1 LEEDM
6 RENRGEGSQLFGH
19 PITHPLNLILIFNCL
34 VFILQHFANEQLVY
48 RFGLIPDLV
57 FHGAVW
63 QVFTYGFLHS
73 IGSLI
78 PIHLLFNMYGLYMLG
93 TYIIPVI
100 GKSKFVILYFA
111 SQLGGGILV
120 LLFSYINTMLGGH
133 VIILDQPGIP
143 TIGAS
148 GAVFGLLAVFGQ
160 LYPNSELFLLVF
172 RVKAKNAVW
181 VSLAIGYLL
190 TLILSSGISNT
201 CHLGGAL
208 VGILFFRYY
217 EKKFQK
223 SSVPSLP
230 GMEWDR
236 EEKPV
241 AREMKKDQTTIED
254 LFLDQKKINEDVLS
268 KLSKL
273 SSYDQISSYLADK
286 QVASANICP
295 PSTYNPEDPICLRCE
310 WLPNCALRKVKG

>member
-1 LEEDM
+1 M
-6 RENRGEGSQLFGH
+6 RDNRSAGSQLFGH

-57 FHGAVW
+57 FQGAIW

-73 IGSLI
+73 VGNLL

-100 GKSKFVILYFA
+100 GKKKFVILYFL

-120 LLFSYINTMLGGH
+120 LLFAFLNNQLGGQ
-133 VIILDQPGIP
+133 VIILDQSGVP

-181 VSLAIGYLL
+181 VSLGIGYFL
-190 TLILSSGISNT
+190 TLISNTGISNT

-208 VGILFFRYY
+208 VGLAFFRFY
-217 EKKFQK
+217 EKSFYR
-223 SSVPSLP
+223 SSIPDLP
-230 GMEWDR
+230 GMEWETED
-236 EEKPV
+236 
-241 AREMKKDQTTIED
+241 KKVHRDIKKTTTTIED
-254 LFLDQKKINEDVLS
+254 LFTDQKKINEDILS
-268 KLSKL
+268 KIRNLHRYSDIEAVL
-273 SSYDQISSYLADK
+273 LEK

-310 WLPNCALRKVKG
+310 WLPNCALRKAKD

>member
-1 LEEDM
+1 M
-6 RENRGEGSQLFGH
+6 RENRSESSQLFGH

-34 VFILQHFANEQLVY
+34 VFVLQHFANEQLVY

-57 FHGAVW
+57 FSGAIW

-73 IGSLI
+73 TGNLI

-100 GKSKFVILYFA
+100 GKSKFVILYFS

-120 LLFSYINTMLGGH
+120 LLFSYLNILLGGQ
-133 VIILDQPGIP
+133 VTLLDQPGVP

-172 RVKAKNAVW
+172 RVKAKNAIW
-181 VSLAIGYLL
+181 VSLGIGYLL
-190 TLILSSGISNT
+190 TIISSTGISNT

-208 VGILFFRYY
+208 VGLLFFRIY
-217 EKKFQK
+217 ERKFQK
-223 SSVPSLP
+223 SQIPDLP
-230 GMEWDR
+230 GMQWESEDTPIIPR
-236 EEKPV
+236 EI
-241 AREMKKDQTTIED
+241 RKDQTTIED
-254 LFLDQKKINEDVLS
+254 LFQDQKKLNEALLEKIS
-268 KLSKL
+268 KLNST
-273 SSYDQISSYLADK
+273 SQIESFLLDK
-286 QVASANICP
+286 QVTSANICP
-295 PSTYNPEDPICLRCE
+295 TSTYNSEDPICLRCE
-310 WLPNCALRKVKG
+310 WLPNCALRKAKT

>member
-1 LEEDM
+1 M
-6 RENRGEGSQLFGH
+6 RDNRGTGSQLFGH

-73 IGSLI
+73 VGNLL

-100 GKSKFVILYFA
+100 GKSKFVILYFV
-111 SQLGGGILV
+111 SQLGGGLLV
-120 LLFSYINTMLGGH
+120 LLFAYINTRLGGN

-190 TLILSSGISNT
+190 TLISNTGISNT

-208 VGILFFRYY
+208 IGLLFFRYY
-217 EKKFQK
+217 ERTFQK
-223 SSVPSLP
+223 ANIPSLP
-230 GMEWDR
+230 GMEWEAEAKTTTR
-236 EEKPV
+236 EI
-241 AREMKKDQTTIED
+241 KKDTTSIED
-254 LFLDQKKINEDVLS
+254 LFLDQKKINEDVLNKIGKFGS
-268 KLSKL
+268 R
-273 SSYDQISSYLADK
+273 DQIVAFLADK
-286 QVASANICP
+286 QVPSANICP

-310 WLPNCALRKVKG
+310 WLANCALRKAKG

>member
-6 RENRGEGSQLFGH
+6 RDNRGTGSQLFGH
-19 PITHPLNLILIFNCL
+19 PITHPLNIILIFNCL

-57 FHGAVW
+57 FHGAIW

-73 IGSLI
+73 VGNLL
-78 PIHLLFNMYGLYMLG
+78 PIHLLFNMYGFYMLG

-120 LLFSYINTMLGGH
+120 LFFAFLNTQLGGH

-190 TLILSSGISNT
+190 TLISNTGISNT

-208 VGILFFRYY
+208 VGLLFFRYY
-217 EKKFQK
+217 ERLFQEANI
-223 SSVPSLP
+223 PHLP
-230 GMEWDR
+230 GLEWEV
-236 EEKPV
+236 EEKH
-241 AREMKKDQTTIED
+241 ATREIRKDTTTIED
-254 LFLDQKKINEDVLS
+254 LFLDQKKLNEDILFKINKLTSYEQIAQYLS
-268 KLSKL
+268 
-273 SSYDQISSYLADK
+273 DK
-286 QVASANICP
+286 QIPSANICP

-310 WLPNCALRKVKG
+310 WLPNCALRKAKG